1 MSEEIKDVNAKI
13 DAAEEAVKKYASKDT
28 VISIGGYEFTPAKLM
43 VAATLVSSLLGGLYG
58 CFEVYKDYMGM
69 KKKIAEY
76 VAPDLTEFDKRIA
89 IIDQKIKKTEDSV
102 NEANGYTRDIK
113 NDLKSDLRRN
123 ESVTE
128 QVERY
133 VKDAQ
138 RQSDS
143 EMREMRKGVREDLDK
158 ARSEAAAVKQ
168 EMAQAR
174 REINAETQQLK
185 KEISSETQQLK
196 KEVTKEVEVLKKEL
210 DQKIQKAIDNPLA
223 NK

>member
-13 DAAEEAVKKYASKDT
+13 DEAEAAVKKYASKDT

-43 VAATLVSSLLGGLYG
+43 IAFTLVSSLLGGLYG
-58 CFEVYKDYMGM
+58 AFEVYKDYMSM
-69 KKKIAEY
+69 KEKIAEY

-123 ESVTE
+123 ETVTE

-158 ARSEAAAVKQ
+158 ARAEAAAVRV

-174 REINAETQQLK
+174 REIGAETQA
-185 KEISSETQQLK
+185 LK
-196 KEVTKEVEVLKKEL
+196 KEVSKDIEVLKKEL

>member
-1 MSEEIKDVNAKI
+1 MTEEIKSVDAKV
-13 DAAEEAVKKYASKDT
+13 DELEAAAKKYASKDT

-43 VAATLVSSLLGGLYG
+43 VAFTIVSSTLGGLYG
-58 CFEVYKDYMGM
+58 AFEVYKDYIGM

-76 VAPDLTEFDKRIA
+76 SAPDLTGFDKRLA
-89 IIDQKIKKTEDSV
+89 IIEETSTKTSD
-102 NEANGYTRDIK
+102 YTRDIK
-113 NDLKSDLRRN
+113 NDLKGDIRRN

-128 QVERY
+128 QVERS
-133 VKDAQ
+133 VKQAQ
-138 RQSDS
+138 RESEQ

-158 ARSEAAAVKQ
+158 ARAEAAAVRA

-185 KEISSETQQLK
+185 KE
-196 KEVTKEVEVLKKEL
+196 VTKDVEVLKKEI